1 MNGDYNLHGQYKKF
15 LKSQVAMQS
24 IKYIITGGASYLVD
38 FVLYWFF
45 SLFTHY
51 QVAVYI
57 GLFAG
62 LGVNYILSKYWVFEN
77 KMPVS
82 KRELLAFILFTAFGF
97 ALTGIGMYI
106 CVDILLLNDKASKLF
121 ISIIVF
127 LINFIARKY
136 IIFRS

>member
-1 MNGDYNLHGQYKKF
+1 MNGDYSMKGQYKKN

-62 LGVNYILSKYWVFEN
+62 LGVNHILSKYWVFEKQN
-77 KMPVS
+77 ARI
-82 KRELLAFILFTAFGF
+82 KRELLAFIL
-97 ALTGIGMYI
+97 LRHLVLRLQYRNVYMRRYI
-106 CVDILLLNDKASKLF
+106 ASE
-121 ISIIVF
+121 
-127 LINFIARKY
+127 R
-136 IIFRS
+136 